1 MKRARAV
8 KLLQNKCKYRHRK
21 AQSVIILVL
30 ITLAPYMSAM
40 RTQIDS
46 CCDCDTCKMLRLQ
59 FIYSTLIRIIS
70 FCFVSFRLVK
80 HLSCTYPSVQ
90 QWRQQRKWTHSQMME
105 NKEKNH
111 QSKWYCANKE
121 AILTLCNEI
130 RLRKEGRSKKLKEH
144 PMKLSFLRFIR
155 WILNK

>member
-30 ITLAPYMSAM
+30 ITLASYECNAYAN
-40 RTQIDS
+40 RQLLRLRDL
-46 CCDCDTCKMLRLQ
+46 KMLRLQ

-80 HLSCTYPSVQ
+80 HRSCTYPSV
-90 QWRQQRKWTHSQMME
+90 QWRQQRKWTHT
-105 NKEKNH
+105 H
-111 QSKWYCANKE
+111 KWWKIKRKTTKAND
-121 AILTLCNEI
+121 IVRT
-130 RLRKEGRSKKLKEH
+130 KKPYSSLYA
-144 PMKLSFLRFIR
+144 MKLD
-155 WILNK
+155 